1 MSVIKKLFV
10 LTILSQLI
18 FSQDFSIT
26 LNVSGGTS
34 NYDLMVGFSPDATDD
49 FDSDLDILLLRLHHH
64 QVSMQ
69 LYSGMGIGTT
79 PKY

>member
-10 LTILSQLI
+10 LTILSQLT

-26 LNVSGGTS
+26 LNISGGTS

-49 FDSDLDILLLRLHHH
+49 FDSVLDIFAPPSPPPPILLPWLPRK
-64 QVSMQ
+64 Q
-69 LYSGMGIGTT
+69 
-79 PKY
+79 